1 MPVLNPEPGTR
12 NRNPEPEPRS
22 YTCAEMNE
30 ASIRRAT
37 RADAPALSLVG
48 SATFLETFAGVLS
61 GADVVAHC
69 STEHSLAVYEAW
81 LTSADAAVWLAE
93 SLEGGAP
100 VGYAVLDRA
109 KLVVADLQPD
119 DLEIKRIYVLARFHG
134 TGVGARLMAAALDEA
149 KRRGAR
155 RALLGVYAQ
164 NPRALA
170 FYAKNGFTR
179 VGERYFKVGA
189 NTYFDHILA
198 RELER

>member
-1 MPVLNPEPGTR
+1 
-12 NRNPEPEPRS
+12 
-22 YTCAEMNE
+22 MNE
-30 ASIRRAT
+30 ASIRKAIP
-37 RADAPALSLVG
+37 ADALALSLIG
-48 SATFLETFAGVLS
+48 SATFFETFAGVLDA
-61 GADVVAHC
+61 ADVVAHC
-69 STEHSLAVYEAW
+69 ATEHCRAVYEAW
-81 LTSADAAVWLAE
+81 LTNADAALWLAE
-93 SLEGGAP
+93 ALDGGAP

-109 KLVVADLQPD
+109 KLAVADLRPD

-134 TGVGARLMAAALDEA
+134 TGVGARLMGAALDEA

-164 NPRALA
+164 NQRALA

-189 NTYFDHILA
+189 NAYFDHILA